1 MCKIQPRLYLISS
14 SDSNRFKHCKGKPN
28 HTTYGHSRSP
38 TWQPFTSSHPKSSPL
53 HPYSR
58 ACPHLIAHGC
68 EPAAFGLTTLLA
80 LMRGGSSSTEYRGS
94 NSEILQVT
102 SVYRAHK
109 HGMRLVRSIADQG
122 HATNEP

>member
-1 MCKIQPRLYLISS
+1 MLIS
-14 SDSNRFKHCKGKPN
+14 DKLQRFESILTLQGKPN

-38 TWQPFTSSHPKSSPL
+38 TWQPFTSSQPKSSPL

-58 ACPHLIAHGC
+58 ACLHLIAHGC
-68 EPAAFGLTTLLA
+68 EPAAFGLMTLLA
-80 LMRGGSSSTEYRGS
+80 LMRGGASSTEYRGS

-109 HGMRLVRSIADQG
+109 HGM
-122 HATNEP
+122 